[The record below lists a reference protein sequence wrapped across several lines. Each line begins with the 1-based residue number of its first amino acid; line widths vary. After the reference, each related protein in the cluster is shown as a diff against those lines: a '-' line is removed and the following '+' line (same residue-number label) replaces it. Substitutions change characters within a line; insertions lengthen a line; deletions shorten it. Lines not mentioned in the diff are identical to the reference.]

1 MTWPA
6 GCACWWRLG
15 DRHPARLRGRNRACA
30 AAEALADG
38 AIVAVPTDTV
48 YGLAVDPSQ
57 PEAVRRL
64 FELKGRPA
72 DVPLPVLVAGAEQ
85 VALVAG
91 RLESA
96 AQHLADR
103 FWPGPLTLV
112 VPRRRGFTVDLGGP
126 PAARQTV
133 GVRRPRHAVVVS
145 LCELLGPL
153 AVTSANLHGAPPAT
167 TADEVVR
174 VFAVSEQPRLVL
186 DGGTCDGVPSTVVE
200 CRGPASRC
208 LREGALRWA
217 DLHGRGR
224 EEPGRTA
231 GDADGGVDGAGP
243 DGGHLW
249 DAAR

>member
-1 MTWPA
+1 VTRVLLASAPGA
-6 GCACWWRLG
+6 
-15 DRHPARLRGRNRACA
+15 LRE

-38 AIVAVPTDTV
+38 WVVAVPTDTV

-57 PEAVRRL
+57 PEAVARL
-64 FELKGRPA
+64 FALKGRPA
-72 DVPLPVLVAGAEQ
+72 EVPLPVLASGPEQ

-91 RLESA
+91 HLGPA
-96 AQHLADR
+96 AQHLADNY
-103 FWPGPLTLV
+103 WPGPLTLV

-133 GVRRPRHAVVVS
+133 GVRWPAHPVIVA
-145 LCELLGPL
+145 LCDLLGPL
-153 AVTSANLHGAPPAT
+153 AVTSANLHGATPAT

-174 VFAVSEQPRLVL
+174 DFAAADQPELVL

-208 LREGALRWA
+208 LREGALAWA
-217 DLHGRGR
+217 DLHTSGQ
-224 EEPGRTA
+224 EPSGTPGA
-231 GDADGGVDGAGP
+231 GDGVDDTGVDGAGS